1 MRSISASSEEVD
13 GEENV
18 HRGVSDLPETR
29 ASGGRSLVLL
39 GRESGSR
46 AHSLT
51 REQQLEV
58 QLIRST
64 PAGPG
69 LPAAPLRPSHCQCNA
84 PSEAGADGR
93 NTKAASSLT
102 PWNTPRS
109 ALLWLWKQAAGSGG
123 VHTVGGTPECHEVWT
138 DIQAAVRMY

>member
-1 MRSISASSEEVD
+1 MSTEESQTCRRHGHQEEGHSSL
-13 GEENV
+13 
-18 HRGVSDLPETR
+18 S
-29 ASGGRSLVLL
+29 
-39 GRESGSR
+39 GRESGSC

-58 QLIRST
+58 QLIPSA

-69 LPAAPLRPSHCQCNA
+69 LPAAPLRPSHCRCDA
-84 PSEAGADGR
+84 PSEAGADGWS
-93 NTKAASSLT
+93 TKAASSLA
-102 PWNTPRS
+102 PQNTPRS

-123 VHTVGGTPECHEVWT
+123 VHTIGGTPECHKVWT

>member
-29 ASGGRSLVLL
+29 ASGGRALVLL

-109 ALLWLWKQAAGSGG
+109 ALLWLRKQAAGSGG